1 MLIISATPLQNYC
14 TPLQRHCNTIAVTLH
29 KICSDVAVALLAF
42 FIRIIR
48 A

>member
-1 MLIISATPLQNYC
+1 MQLYC
-14 TPLQRHCNTIAVTLH
+14 KTTARLLQRHCNTIAVTLH